1 MNRLLR
7 LKEVVQMVGLS
18 RTSIYR
24 LVDSGDFPHPIR
36 VGPRA
41 VRWRLRD
48 IEQWISERP
57 FATDK
62 VEKVSKKPSHKS
74 VLVGGE
80 TR

>member
-1 MNRLLR
+1 MNRFLR
-7 LKEVVQMVGLS
+7 RREVEQMVGLS

-24 LVDSGDFPHPIR
+24 LMDSGNFPHPIR

-48 IEQWISERP
+48 IEEWMLERP
-57 FATDK
+57 FTTGK
-62 VEKVSKKPSHKS
+62 VRGSQQEVSHMS
-74 VLVGGE
+74 VLVGSE

>member
-7 LKEVVQMVGLS
+7 LKEVEQMVGLS

-24 LVDSGDFPHPIR
+24 LMDRGDFPHPVR

-41 VRWRLRD
+41 VRWRLEDLEHWR
-48 IEQWISERP
+48 SERP
-57 FATDK
+57 FTTGK
-62 VEKVSKKPSHKS
+62 VRGSQQEVSHTS